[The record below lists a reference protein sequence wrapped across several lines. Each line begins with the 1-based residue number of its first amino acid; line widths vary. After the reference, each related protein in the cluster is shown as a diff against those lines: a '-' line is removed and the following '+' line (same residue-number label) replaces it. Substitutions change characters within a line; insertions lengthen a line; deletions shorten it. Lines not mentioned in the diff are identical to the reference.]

1 MLRNRRQLR
10 RWAIQVLLVWL
21 FGIVTGIAHAC
32 AVRIVDDQRGATD
45 PITKRRLS
53 TARHI
58 RMPKLLF
65 LTQIQVSKRTALIS
79 VRRSR

>member
-21 FGIVTGIAHAC
+21 FGIVPYGSWMTSAE
-32 AVRIVDDQRGATD
+32 QLT